1 MKLGKGQ
8 ATRICLLVLH
18 QFGHIAML
26 LLLFALILFGL
37 FGFRLSQGPI
47 EIPQLVS
54 WLSLSSEG
62 FEVHPGQVELAWAG
76 YHKGGAVPLVLQ
88 LTDLEVRTKAG
99 HAVVRVPRAVLSL
112 PMADLFGGQKPF
124 LLAGENAIFP
134 ESNVPVSWYAN
145 LWPGAGFT
153 FSHGTIHVRVGAGHI
168 GNGVDQVNL
177 ANASCEFSV
186 LQDGEIQVRHG
197 VAQLAKVGQS
207 APRLTFSFQGRYQQ
221 HWQGVLNVQIDKVQA
236 QDLAALWAPDLMP
249 NTRHWVTTHITSGQA
264 QMGRFVFGISADGN
278 LSHLH
283 ISSLQGQFEAQNLT
297 LIWLNGA
304 PPIEHMNGQMVMQ
317 GLGRALITATGGSIA
332 GIALEHGSMLITGLD
347 QKAQAGALQLALSGP
362 MQTVLA
368 VLAAPPLN
376 LLDKTPDYVKAA
388 TGQAIV
394 RLSAQ
399 IPFKKDLSHNE
410 VHIQAQAILS
420 HVSMPTPFPALR
432 LENGQAIL
440 RTDGHNLN
448 IQATGTLA
456 GSAVQITV
464 AQTDTN
470 DHSTE
475 SMTLKGTIGPDLW
488 HGLKLD
494 HVVAATFAG
503 PAPFNLTLNGPS
515 DQAQQA
521 RLSLD
526 LTPLG
531 LAFPIL
537 GWTKPPAQP
546 AQLKAAFTLQK
557 SHVSSLQ
564 TFTMQAPALMIVAHS
579 QGAELVVQQALIGRT
594 QLHGTL
600 SMPHSPGGVWVLR
613 GSGPVLDLRLH
624 GIHAQTS
631 KSTPTPALHI
641 PWQAQLAFAK
651 VYLAAPPAPSILN
664 ARLTAAGRGDRLTH
678 ADFSATG
685 MQATLTP
692 RSDGTQQLT
701 MQGADAGQI
710 LSILGIYNGMSGG
723 TLDLH
728 AQVTSNAIQGVL
740 TLESARLVHAPGF
753 MKVLQAATLYGLAEA
768 LSGPGLLLDH
778 TTIPFSLTQD
788 TLTLNDA
795 RSYSSALGFTASGTV
810 SITQGVC
817 DLDTTIIP
825 AYALNSFL
833 GRLPLIGHLFTA
845 EKGGGLFAMR
855 AHVQGKI
862 DDPDVS
868 VNPFSMLTPGFL
880 RGIFGLGQLPAS
892 PPAH

>member
-26 LLLFALILFGL
+26 LLLLALILFGL

-54 WLSLSSEG
+54 WLSLNGEG
-62 FEVHPGQVELAWAG
+62 FEIHPGQAELAWAG
-76 YHKGGAVPLVLQ
+76 YHKGGVVPLVLQ

-99 HAVVRVPRAVLSL
+99 HMVAQVPRAVLSL

-124 LLAGENAIFP
+124 LLTGEGATFP
-134 ESNVPVSWYAN
+134 NSNVPVSWHAN
-145 LWPGAGFT
+145 LWPGEDFT
-153 FSHGTIHVRVGAGHI
+153 LSHGTVYVRVGTGHI
-168 GNGVDQVNL
+168 GTGSDKINL
-177 ANASCEFSV
+177 AHASFDLAV
-186 LQDGEIQVRHG
+186 LPDGTVQVHDG
-197 VAQLAKVGQS
+197 LAQLAQTGQS
-207 APRLTFSFQGRYQQ
+207 APHVTFSFQGRYQQ
-221 HWQGVLNVQIDKVQA
+221 HWQGVLDVQMDKVQA

-249 NTRHWVTTHITSGQA
+249 NTRHWVTTHITAGQA
-264 QMGRFVFGISADGN
+264 QAGHFVFGMSADSN
-278 LSHLH
+278 LSHLRINSVH
-283 ISSLQGQFEAQNLT
+283 GQFEAQNLT

-304 PPIEHMNGQMVMQ
+304 PPITHMNGLFVMQ
-317 GLGRALITATGGSIA
+317 QRGSALITAQDGSIA

-347 QKAQAGALQLALSGP
+347 DHEQAGKLDLTLRGP
-362 MQTVLA
+362 MQTVLG

-388 TGQAIV
+388 TGKALVTLQA
-394 RLSAQ
+394 Q
-399 IPFKKDLSHNE
+399 MPFKKDLSHNE
-410 VHIQAQAILS
+410 VHIQAQASLS
-420 HVSMPTPFPALR
+420 DISMPTPFPTLR
-432 LENGQAIL
+432 LENGQATL
-440 RTDGHNLN
+440 QTDGHDLSV
-448 IQATGTLA
+448 QATGMLA
-456 GSAVQITV
+456 GSAVQISV
-464 AQTDTN
+464 KQSDTGA
-470 DHSTE
+470 HPTA
-475 SMTLKGTIGPDLW
+475 SMALKGVIGPDLW
-488 HGLKLD
+488 HDLKLD
-494 HVVAATFAG
+494 HLFSTTFQA
-503 PAPFNLTLNGPS
+503 PAPFSLILNGPS
-515 DQAQQA
+515 DQPQQA

-531 LAFPIL
+531 IALPIL
-537 GWTKPPAQP
+537 GWAKPPALP
-546 AQLKAAFTLQK
+546 AQIQAAFTLHG
-557 SHVSSLQ
+557 SHISSLQ
-564 TFTMQAPALMIVAHS
+564 NFTMQAPALMIRAHS
-579 QGAELVVQQALIGRT
+579 QGSELVVQQAQIGRT
-594 QLHGTL
+594 QLQGTL
-600 SMPHSPGGVWVLR
+600 SIPQTTNGVWVLH
-613 GSGPVLDLRLH
+613 GSGAALDLRLH
-624 GIHAQTS
+624 STHAQSGKT
-631 KSTPTPALHI
+631 TPTPALQI

-651 VYLAAPPAPSILN
+651 VYLTAPPAPALLN
-664 ARLTAAGRGDRLTH
+664 ARLTASGQGYSLARAT
-678 ADFSATG
+678 FSATG

-692 RSDGTQQLT
+692 RSDGTQKLT

-710 LSILGIYNGMSGG
+710 LSVLGVYNGMSGG

-728 AQVTSNAIQGVL
+728 ALVTNNAMHGVL
-740 TLESARLVHAPGF
+740 TLDGARLVHAPGF

-788 TLTLNDA
+788 TLTLHNA

-810 SITQGVC
+810 SIAQGRC

-862 DDPDVS
+862 EDPEVS

-880 RGIFGLGQLPAS
+880 RGIFGLGQ
-892 PPAH
+892 PPAPQKTH